1 MLLSLHIRN
10 FALVDELT
18 VPFDRGLNVLTGE
31 TGAGKSILLDAI
43 DALLGGSVTARVI
56 RTGCDRAV
64 LEGIFQTSE
73 PLEEWL
79 AANDIESDGE
89 LLCSREISR
98 TGSGVRSRL
107 RANGTILNRQ
117 SMVELRAQLIEI
129 TGQGQTHQLADPV
142 QQRGL
147 LDAYGGS
154 TLTAQ
159 RQVVAESFQTAQQA
173 EQRLQAR
180 QKQQAQ
186 RATKIQLLQLQLQ
199 DLVAADLERPDELEL
214 LEQEHQTLN
223 STVDLQQQSYTIYQL
238 LYQNDDGEP
247 AAADLLGKAEY
258 LLGHMAELDP
268 KLQAVLEGVSDS
280 LAQVIDAGR
289 QIHNYGDRLEAD
301 PLRLEEVE
309 ERMRTLK
316 QLCRKYSSDLPELW
330 ERQHVLQEE
339 LESLTTGGESLESL
353 SAALQ
358 AAQTQLI
365 QDCAVLTD
373 RRQQT
378 ADRLQRQ
385 LIAELQPLGM
395 AKVKFQVELQPHT
408 PSASGADSVS
418 FIFSPN
424 PGEPMQPLAEIASGG
439 EMSRFLLAL
448 KACFSA
454 VSSTNTL
461 IFDEIDT
468 GVSGKVTQAIA
479 DKLQQLSEDRQI
491 LCVTHQPIMAAM
503 ADVHFQVRKEGSG
516 KKAAERTVVRIER
529 LESERRREE
538 IAQLAGGHTA
548 AESIAFAD
556 SLISKAVQSKQVSS
570 VATKAKLAKK
580 STRK

>member
-147 LDAYGGS
+147 LDAYGGLP
-154 TLTAQ
+154 LTAQ

-280 LAQVIDAGR
+280 LAQVIDAK
-289 QIHNYGDRLEAD
+289 QIPCG
-301 PLRLEEVE
+301 
-309 ERMRTLK
+309 
-316 QLCRKYSSDLPELW
+316 
-330 ERQHVLQEE
+330 
-339 LESLTTGGESLESL
+339 
-353 SAALQ
+353 
-358 AAQTQLI
+358 
-365 QDCAVLTD
+365 
-373 RRQQT
+373 
-378 ADRLQRQ
+378 
-385 LIAELQPLGM
+385 
-395 AKVKFQVELQPHT
+395 
-408 PSASGADSVS
+408 
-418 FIFSPN
+418 
-424 PGEPMQPLAEIASGG
+424 
-439 EMSRFLLAL
+439 
-448 KACFSA
+448 
-454 VSSTNTL
+454 
-461 IFDEIDT
+461 
-468 GVSGKVTQAIA
+468 
-479 DKLQQLSEDRQI
+479 
-491 LCVTHQPIMAAM
+491 
-503 ADVHFQVRKEGSG
+503 
-516 KKAAERTVVRIER
+516 
-529 LESERRREE
+529 
-538 IAQLAGGHTA
+538 
-548 AESIAFAD
+548 
-556 SLISKAVQSKQVSS
+556 
-570 VATKAKLAKK
+570 
-580 STRK
+580 